1 MALTKVSGSVLKDP
15 LSLGGEVSIG
25 GTLTYQDVTN
35 VDAIGIIT
43 ARAGVNVSAGQLD
56 VGSNVKIGN
65 SGVATATNFKTGS
78 SDLHSTG
85 LTVGNNFFHS
95 TGINVGT
102 GATIHVPS
110 SNVLTLGTNSNERLR
125 ITSSGQIGIGT
136 DNPHSSYRFDIRHS
150 ADNILH
156 LGQGAATLAGM
167 ANNSWNAISFQGTN
181 CEFGLYKD
189 GSGNFSYIMGTY
201 QGSTAIPI
209 IFRTGNREERL
220 RIDKSGSIG
229 IGSIFYH
236 LGDTNTDFG
245 FPSNDSFLLRVN
257 GESRIY
263 THSSEAIWNRRDANA
278 GITTQTMLINYN
290 TGAGTGCALG
300 FAPSGVNYNSRH
312 SSIEVVNEG
321 NNQMTMRFKV
331 TDPSVN
337 DHARERMRI
346 ATNGKI
352 GINNTNP
359 THPFHI
365 VNTSSTFNSASL
377 IKGDTSTSG
386 GGAYATFTNTADSKS
401 AYFGVDGNGL
411 FNLDAGAALVGTNG
425 DEPIIFATNGNDEKV
440 RILGGSG
447 NVLQMGGGSKVS
459 ITDYAPNFTSSGNY
473 AGFHHDNHGNTLIA
487 LNASLNYSGTSGT
500 HQWKQNNAHPT
511 IGSAGIFMGG
521 NGSNNNSMVSI
532 FSNSQ
537 GNSAGQVFA
546 QDSWKLRIGG
556 SIVQNDNIKYE
567 TRGYFYTNTS
577 NQNATTSPSLAG
589 GLSYG
594 FGYQE
599 AYSTTGGTWVHPYPD
614 LVLAYHTGTS
624 FGSYRHYGGCRFF
637 QDHPSGNT
645 STVLEVGN
653 GSTGVH
659 VTGYFTA
666 GSNKGFRIAHPHPSK
681 KYTHDLVHN
690 AIEAPQMDL
699 IYRGK
704 IDLVNGSATVNI
716 DTKANMTDGTFVL
729 LNRDVQC
736 FTSNETGWTAVK
748 GSVSGNILTIT
759 AENNSC
765 TDTISWMVVG
775 ERQDDKIKGSELS
788 TDDGVLITEPLTI
801 EATHM

>member
-78 SDLHSTG
+78 SNLHSTG

-110 SNVLTLGTNSNERLR
+110 SNVLTLGTNSGERLR
-125 ITSSGQIGIGT
+125 INSNGYVMIGT
-136 DNPHSSYRFDIRHS
+136 TTE
-150 ADNILH
+150 
-156 LGQGAATLAGM
+156 GAV
-167 ANNSWNAISFQGTN
+167 
-181 CEFGLYKD
+181 
-189 GSGNFSYIMGTY
+189 SGNNLTIGSNTGYCGMTIRSGSSSEGNIFFSDATSGNGESVGMLRYEHNNDAMVIK
-201 QGSTAIPI
+201 TAN
-209 IFRTGNREERL
+209 TEQL
-220 RIDKSGSIG
+220 RITSSGSIG

-236 LGDTNTDFG
+236 LGDTDTNFG

-263 THSSEAIWNRRDANA
+263 THPSEAIWNRRDANA

-290 TGAGTGCALG
+290 TASGTGCALG
-300 FAPSGVNYNSRH
+300 FAPSGVNYNTRH

-359 THPFHI
+359 THPLHI

-377 IKGDTSTSG
+377 IRGDTSTSG
-386 GGAYATFTNTADSKS
+386 GGAYATFTNTANSKH
-401 AYFGVDGNGL
+401 AYFGLDGNGL
-411 FNLDAGAALVGTNG
+411 FNLDAGAALVGTSG

-440 RILGGSG
+440 RILGGSD

-459 ITDYAPNFTSSGNY
+459 ISDYAPNLNFSGTY
-473 AGFHHDNHGNTLIA
+473 AGFHHDNHGNTLLA
-487 LNASLNYSGTSGT
+487 LNAHLNYSSNSGT
-500 HQWKQNNAHPT
+500 HQWKQTNAHST
-511 IGSAGIFMGG
+511 IGSAGIFIGG

-537 GNSAGQVFA
+537 GNSAGQVFD
-546 QDSWKLRIGG
+546 QYSWKLRIGS
-556 SIVQNDNIKYE
+556 SIVQNNNIKYE

-577 NQNATTSPSLAG
+577 SQNATTSPALAL

-599 AYSTTGGTWVHPYPD
+599 AYSTSGGTWVHPYPD
-614 LVLAYHTGTS
+614 LVLAYHTGVS
-624 FGSYRHYGGCRFF
+624 LGAYRSYGGCRFF

-653 GSTGVH
+653 GTTGVH
-659 VTGYFTA
+659 VTNTFTA

-704 IDLVNGSATVNI
+704 VDLVNGSATVNI

-729 LNRDVQC
+729 LNRDIQC

-775 ERQDDKIKGSELS
+775 ERQDEKIKGSELT
-788 TDDGVLITEPLTI
+788 TDDGDLITEPLTI

>member
-78 SDLHSTG
+78 SNLHSTG

-110 SNVLTLGTNSNERLR
+110 SNVLTLGTNSGERLR
-125 ITSSGQIGIGT
+125 INSSGYVMIGT
-136 DNPHSSYRFDIRHS
+136 TTE
-150 ADNILH
+150 
-156 LGQGAATLAGM
+156 GAV
-167 ANNSWNAISFQGTN
+167 
-181 CEFGLYKD
+181 
-189 GSGNFSYIMGTY
+189 SGNNLTIGSNTGYCGMTIRSGSSSEGNIFFSDATSGNGESVGMLRYEHNNDAMVIK
-201 QGSTAIPI
+201 TAN
-209 IFRTGNREERL
+209 TEQL
-220 RIDKSGSIG
+220 RITSSGSIG

-245 FPSNDSFLLRVN
+245 FPSNDSFLLRVG

-263 THSSEAIWNRRDANA
+263 THPSEAIWNRRDANA

-300 FAPSGVNYNSRH
+300 FAPSGVNYNTRH

-321 NNQMTMRFKV
+321 SNQMTMRFKV

-359 THPFHI
+359 THPLHI

-411 FNLDAGAALVGTNG
+411 FNVDAGAALVGTNG
-425 DEPIIFATNGNDEKV
+425 DEPVIFATNGNDIKV
-440 RILGGSG
+440 RIFGGTD
-447 NVLQMGGGSKVS
+447 NCLQLDGGSKLS
-459 ITDYAPNFTSSGNY
+459 ITDYAPYANFGGSY
-473 AGFHHDNHGNTLIA
+473 AGLHHDNHGNTLLA

-511 IGSAGIFMGG
+511 IGSAGIFIGG
-521 NGSNNNSMVSI
+521 NGSNNNSDI
-532 FSNSQ
+532 CFFRNSQ
-537 GNSAGQVFA
+537 GNSGGQVFA
-546 QDSWKLRIGG
+546 QDAWKLKIS
-556 SIVQNDNIKYE
+556 SIIYQNYNVQYQN
-567 TRGYFYTNTS
+567 RGFFYTNTS
-577 NQNATTSPSLAG
+577 SQNSTNSPALAG

-599 AYSTTGGTWVHPYPD
+599 AYSTSNGTWVHPYPD
-614 LVLAYHTGTS
+614 LVLGYHTGVS
-624 FGSYRHYGGCRFF
+624 LGGHQNYGGCRFF
-637 QDHPSGNT
+637 SDHPSSS
-645 STVLEVGN
+645 STMIFSVGN
-653 GSTGVH
+653 GNNGVA
-659 VTGYFTA
+659 VVNSLSKGG
-666 GSNKGFRIAHPHPSK
+666 GSFRIAHPHPSK
-681 KYTHDLVHN
+681 KYTHDLQHSF
-690 AIEAPQMDL
+690 IEGPQCDN

-704 IDLVNGSATVNI
+704 IDLVAGSASINI
-716 DTKANMTDGTFVL
+716 DTVSNMTDGTFVL
-729 LNRDVQC
+729 LNRDIQC
-736 FTSNETGWTAVK
+736 FTSNETGWTAVR
-748 GSVSGNILTIT
+748 GSVFGNVLTIT
-759 AENNSC
+759 AQDNSC
-765 TDTISWMVVG
+765 TDTISWMVIG
-775 ERQDDKIKGSELS
+775 ERQDDKIKSPEMEM
-788 TDDGVLITEPLTI
+788 TDSDGKLIVEPLTI
-801 EATHM
+801 EESHM

>member
-78 SDLHSTG
+78 SNLHSTG

-110 SNVLTLGTNSNERLR
+110 SNVLTLGTNSNEGLR
-125 ITSSGQIGIGT
+125 ITSSGQVSISSDGT
-136 DNPHSSYRFDIRHS
+136 TDGLLTIKGNSDQVGTPSIRLLDGSDTREVSITNTSGDFVASVHGN
-150 ADNILH
+150 D
-156 LGQGAATLAGM
+156 
-167 ANNSWNAISFQGTN
+167 NAIHGHIKMFESGQIDLNNGGATGSNTN
-181 CEFGLYKD
+181 
-189 GSGNFSYIMGTY
+189 
-201 QGSTAIPI
+201 
-209 IFRTGNREERL
+209 RL
-220 RIDKSGSIG
+220 RIDTSGSIG

-236 LGDTNTDFG
+236 LGDTDTDFG

-257 GESRIY
+257 GQSRIY

-300 FAPSGVNYNSRH
+300 FAPSGVNYNTRH

-359 THPFHI
+359 THPLHI

-425 DEPIIFATNGNDEKV
+425 DESIIFATNGNDLKV
-440 RILGGSG
+440 RIFGGTD
-447 NVLQMGGGSKVS
+447 NCLQLDGGSKLS
-459 ITDYAPNFTSSGNY
+459 ITDYAPNLSFGGSY
-473 AGFHHDNHGNTLIA
+473 AGLHHDNHGNTLLA
-487 LNASLNYSGTSGT
+487 LNASLNYSSSSGT

-521 NGSNNNSMVSI
+521 NGSANNSAVCI

-537 GNSAGQVFA
+537 GNSSGQVFA
-546 QDSWKLRIGG
+546 QDSWKLRIAS
-556 SIVQNDNIKYE
+556 SIIQNNNIKYE
-567 TRGYFYTNTS
+567 TRGFFYTNTS
-577 NQNATTSPSLAG
+577 SQNATTSPSLAL

-614 LVLAYHTGTS
+614 LVLAYHTGVS
-624 FGSYRHYGGCRFF
+624 LGAYRSYGGCRFF

-653 GSTGVH
+653 GGTGVH
-659 VTGYFTA
+659 VTNTLSKGG
-666 GSNKGFRIAHPHPSK
+666 GSFRIAHPHPSK
-681 KYTHDLVHN
+681 KYTHDLVHSF
-690 AIEAPQMDL
+690 IEGPQMDL

-704 IDLVNGSATVNI
+704 IDLVAGSATVNI
-716 DTKANMTDGTFVL
+716 DTVSNMTDGTFVL

-775 ERQDDKIKGSELS
+775 ERQDDKIKSLDM
-788 TDDGVLITEPLTI
+788 TDDDGNLIVEPLTI

>member
-78 SDLHSTG
+78 SNLHSTG

-110 SNVLTLGTNSNERLR
+110 SNVLTLGTNSGERLR
-125 ITSSGQIGIGT
+125 INSSGQVSISSDGT
-136 DNPHSSYRFDIRHS
+136 TDGLLTIKGNSDQVGTPSIRLLDGSDTREVSITNTSGDFVASVHGN
-150 ADNILH
+150 D
-156 LGQGAATLAGM
+156 
-167 ANNSWNAISFQGTN
+167 NAIHGHIKLFESGIIDLNNGGATGSNTN
-181 CEFGLYKD
+181 
-189 GSGNFSYIMGTY
+189 
-201 QGSTAIPI
+201 
-209 IFRTGNREERL
+209 RL
-220 RIDKSGSIG
+220 RIDTSGSIG

-236 LGDTNTDFG
+236 LGDTDTNFG

-290 TGAGTGCALG
+290 TASGTGCALG
-300 FAPSGVNYNSRH
+300 FAPSGVNYNIRH

-359 THPFHI
+359 THPLHI

-425 DEPIIFATNGNDEKV
+425 SESIIFATNGSVK
-440 RILGGSG
+440 
-447 NVLQMGGGSKVS
+447 KVS
-459 ITDYAPNFTSSGNY
+459 ISGGTSDRILQLHGAGTLSLSSYAPDTTFTSY
-473 AGFHHDNHGNTLIA
+473 AGYHQDNHGNQLIG

-500 HQWKQNNAHPT
+500 HQWKQNNSHGT
-511 IGSAGIFMGG
+511 IGSAGIFIGG

-546 QDSWKLRIGG
+546 QDSWKIRIGS
-556 SIVQNDNIKYE
+556 SIVQNNNIKYE

-577 NQNATTSPSLAG
+577 SQNATTSPALAL

-599 AYSTTGGTWVHPYPD
+599 AYSTSGGTWVHPYPD
-614 LVLAYHTGTS
+614 LVLAYHTGVS
-624 FGSYRHYGGCRFF
+624 LGAYRSYGGCRFF

-653 GSTGVH
+653 GTTGVH
-659 VTGYFTA
+659 VTNTFTA

-716 DTKANMTDGTFVL
+716 DIKSNMTDGTFVL
-729 LNRDVQC
+729 LNRDIQC

-775 ERQDDKIKGSELS
+775 ERQDDKIKGSELT
-788 TDDGVLITEPLTI
+788 TDDGDLITEPLTI